1 MANSAAIPAI
11 THVAVTVSDLAVSEP
26 WYTMVLGV
34 EPVLDEDTG
43 PFRHIVYAL
52 GNTLLG
58 LHGFPDLATREHF
71 DERRPG
77 LDHIAFGCE
86 SRGELEKWSARL
98 DELGVVHGEIV
109 DAHYGSGLSF
119 RDPDNIALELFAP
132 PA

>member
-1 MANSAAIPAI
+1 MPAI
-11 THVAVTVSDLAVSEP
+11 AHVAVTVSDLARSEA
-26 WYTMVLGV
+26 WYTNVLGA

-52 GNTLLG
+52 GGTLLG
-58 LHGFPDLATREHF
+58 LHGFPDLATTDAF

-77 LDHIAFGCE
+77 LDHIAFGVA
-86 SRGELEKWSARL
+86 SRAELEAWAQRL
-98 DELGVVHGEIV
+98 EELGVAHGGVV

-132 PA
+132 PG

>member
-1 MANSAAIPAI
+1 MPAI
-11 THVAVTVSDLAVSEP
+11 AHVAVTVSDLARSEA
-26 WYTMVLGV
+26 WYTKVLGA

-52 GNTLLG
+52 GGTLLG
-58 LHGFPDLATREHF
+58 LHGFPDLATSEAF

-77 LDHIAFGCE
+77 LDHIAFGVA
-86 SRGELEKWSARL
+86 SRAELEAWAERL
-98 DELGVVHGEIV
+98 ESLGVTHGGVV

-132 PA
+132 PG

>member
-1 MANSAAIPAI
+1 MASSPTIPAI
-11 THVAVTVSDLAVSEP
+11 THVAVTVTDLEASEA

-43 PFRHIVYAL
+43 PFRHIVYAI

-58 LHGFPDLATREHF
+58 LHGFPDLVSRQPF

-86 SRGELEKWSARL
+86 SRSDLEKWAARL

>member
-1 MANSAAIPAI
+1 MPAI
-11 THVAVTVSDLAVSEP
+11 AHVAITVSDLARSEA
-26 WYTMVLGV
+26 WYTKVLGA

-52 GNTLLG
+52 GGTLLG
-58 LHGFPDLATREHF
+58 LHGFPDLTTSEAF

-77 LDHIAFGCE
+77 LDHVAFGVGT
-86 SRGELEKWSARL
+86 RAELEAWAEHLES
-98 DELGVVHGEIV
+98 LGVAHGGVI

-132 PA
+132 PG